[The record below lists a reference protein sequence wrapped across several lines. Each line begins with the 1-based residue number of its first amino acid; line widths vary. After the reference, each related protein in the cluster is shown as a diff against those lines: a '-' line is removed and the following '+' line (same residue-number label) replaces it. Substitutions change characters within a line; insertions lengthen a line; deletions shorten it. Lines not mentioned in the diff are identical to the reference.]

1 MKNLVE
7 NSTKTGERFEL
18 CYKPFAKRLVV
29 TCLETPGKLS
39 FIKPIEEFM
48 GNTLFLAEEGVYM
61 DAEYE
66 CRSKREFKRIVAML
80 VAKNN

>member
-1 MKNLVE
+1 MKNRVE
-7 NSTKTGERFEL
+7 ISTKTGERFEL

-48 GNTLFLAEEGVYM
+48 GNTLSLAEEGIYM
-61 DAEYE
+61 DAEYK
-66 CRSKREFKRIVAML
+66 CDSKREFKRIAAILDVE
-80 VAKNN
+80 NN

>member
-1 MKNLVE
+1 
-7 NSTKTGERFEL
+7 
-18 CYKPFAKRLVV
+18 
-29 TCLETPGKLS
+29 
-39 FIKPIEEFM
+39 
-48 GNTLFLAEEGVYM
+48 M

>member
-1 MKNLVE
+1 MKNKVVIT
-7 NSTKTGERFEL
+7 SPKGERFEL
-18 CYKPFAKRLVV
+18 KFRAFRKELVV

>member
-7 NSTKTGERFEL
+7 ISTKTGERFEL

-39 FIKPIEEFM
+39 SIEEFM

>member
-1 MKNLVE
+1 
-7 NSTKTGERFEL
+7 
-18 CYKPFAKRLVV
+18 
-29 TCLETPGKLS
+29 
-39 FIKPIEEFM
+39 M